1 MVEVVDERADP
12 GLGRGDRGRAFDEE
26 RTRIGHTLFSCGK
39 GGAPSRECA
48 TVTGHY
54 ASTTR
59 QRAAATVHPF
69 RANPAPPRT
78 ARPCEPDGRRLSV
91 AGPKRALTGVLPKP
105 AAAGALAESGTVR
118 LDGDRVA
125 LTELAALLD
134 EFDPSFPIVT
144 P

>member
-1 MVEVVDERADP
+1 MRHGHRALCLDHATARGCHGSPVP
-12 GLGRGDRGRAFDEE
+12 GE
-26 RTRIGHTLFSCGK
+26 S
-39 GGAPSRECA
+39 
-48 TVTGHY
+48 
-54 ASTTR
+54 
-59 QRAAATVHPF
+59 
-69 RANPAPPRT
+69 PAPPRT

-105 AAAGALAESGTVR
+105 AAGGALAESGTVR

-125 LTELAALLD
+125 LTEPAALLD